1 MAPDAVA
8 IILSSP
14 PSTAAFLKEM
24 DNYGLK
30 AAKLVMGG
38 GVDES
43 LIEMAGKSIEDAWF
57 EDIYVPSFKNQFNQG
72 FVSAIKN
79 KTGMLP
85 NKLHLQ
91 NWDSLQVYLKAIE
104 KAGTTDPKKVAEE
117 IRKGEFDSPRGKK
130 ITFDENGQIK
140 ALPMSLTVRDGKV
153 VERF

>member
-1 MAPDAVA
+1 
-8 IILSSP
+8 
-14 PSTAAFLKEM
+14 
-24 DNYGLK
+24 
-30 AAKLVMGG
+30 
-38 GVDES
+38 
-43 LIEMAGKSIEDAWF
+43 
-57 EDIYVPSFKNQFNQG
+57 
-72 FVSAIKN
+72 
-79 KTGMLP
+79 MLP